1 MASESA
7 IASSSQS
14 FGTKDSIIE
23 AAIKIFIE
31 QIEKWDRK
39 RAPPGLGKKL
49 ATTRAAEQTNT
60 ARIFLDHG
68 GFTAW
73 LAYSL
78 ATEGK
83 AHFHGRLERDN
94 TIKAFQ
100 ALPFNDRLRTAE
112 RVAGK
117 EIPTTVSEHIHAIS
131 KRLEDK
137 GSDLIILLSFL
148 TS

>member
-7 IASSSQS
+7 IASSSQN
-14 FGTKDSIIE
+14 FRTKDSIIE

-49 ATTRAAEQTNT
+49 ATTHAAEQTNT

-68 GFTAW
+68 GFAAW

-94 TIKAFQ
+94 TIKTFQ

-117 EIPTTVSEHIHAIS
+117 EIPTAVSEHIHAIS

-137 GSDLIILLSFL
+137 GESSHHSAYLF
-148 TS
+148 

>member
-1 MASESA
+1 MASEPA
-7 IASSSQS
+7 IASSSQN
-14 FGTKDSIIE
+14 FRTKESIIE

-49 ATTRAAEQTNT
+49 AITRAAEQTNT
-60 ARIFLDHG
+60 ARIFLDRG
-68 GFTAW
+68 SFAAW

-100 ALPFNDRLRTAE
+100 ALPMHL
-112 RVAGK
+112 
-117 EIPTTVSEHIHAIS
+117 IPPSS
-131 KRLEDK
+131 
-137 GSDLIILLSFL
+137 
-148 TS
+148 